1 MLAVRI
7 SYSYYNLVY
16 HFHRLFSKM
25 TENSHLQ
32 RQSQDSHSFAGK
44 LNWSLIS
51 QCGVVHLKRL
61 DFQGGPGLLAL
72 GLASL
77 VPGWLQP
84 LPALAQ
90 GGRWRC
96 PEGHTVGGE
105 LIEKWELRMGDA
117 K

>member
-1 MLAVRI
+1 
-7 SYSYYNLVY
+7 
-16 HFHRLFSKM
+16 M

-51 QCGVVHLKRL
+51 QCGVVRQKRL
-61 DFQGGPGLLAL
+61 DFQGGPELLAL

-77 VPGWLQP
+77 VPGWLHP

-90 GGRWRC
+90 RGRWRC
-96 PEGHTVGGE
+96 PERAYSWWRVN
-105 LIEKWELRMGDA
+105 
-117 K
+117 